1 MQKIFAPF
9 LAIGVGNWLI
19 ALAVAVASFA
29 AIHGAVALFRR
40 HLGKLSEDG
49 RPDRPV
55 AELLKAT
62 LARTSSI
69 AVAVTALL
77 IGLTVLDLAPPWD
90 ERLRHLWFIALGAQL
105 ALYLDRAI
113 NVGARRYFNR
123 HAEDPDSP
131 STVANTLM
139 VWAIKTMLWVMFA
152 LAMLSNLGI
161 NVSTFIASLGIGG
174 IAIALAVQN
183 ILGDLF
189 ASLSIAVDKPFE
201 VGDAISVAGFSGT
214 VEHVGLKT
222 TRVRADSGEQ
232 IVIANA
238 ELLKNTVRN
247 YKRMSNRRVQF
258 SLMANP
264 ATPPELARKVP
275 EVLRAIIERQPDVR
289 FDRVHLKRVA
299 QDALEFELVFFVL
312 DAAYGKFMD
321 TQQAILLEAMEAF
334 DELGV
339 SKSGPSQR
347 MVFER
352 RPAGI
357 AQPEE
362 RPRADAAAAFR
373 PVGASLQRGSNAAIA
388 I

>member
-1 MQKIFAPF
+1 LEMQKLLAPF
-9 LAIGVGNWLI
+9 TGIDAGNWLT
-19 ALAVAVASFA
+19 ALVVAVVSFI

-40 HLGKLSEDG
+40 HLCRLSEDG
-49 RPDRPV
+49 RADRPA
-55 AELLKAT
+55 AELLEAT
-62 LARTSSI
+62 LARTSNL
-69 AVAVTALL
+69 AVILTSLL
-77 IGLTVLDLAPPWD
+77 IGLTLLDLAPPWD

-105 ALYLDRAI
+105 VLYLDRAV
-113 NVGARRYFNR
+113 NFGAKRYIHR
-123 HAEDPDSP
+123 HAEDADSP
-131 STVANTLM
+131 STVANTLV

-161 NVSTFIASLGIGG
+161 NVTTFIASLGIGG

-232 IVIANA
+232 IVISNT

-247 YKRMSNRRVQF
+247 FKRMSTRRVQF

-264 ATPPELARKVP
+264 ATPTALARKVP
-275 EVLRAIIERQPDVR
+275 DVLRRIIERQPDVR
-289 FDRVHLKRVA
+289 FDRVHLKKVA

-312 DAAYGKFMD
+312 DASYGKFMD

-339 SKSGPSQR
+339 SSQGALQHL
-347 MVFER
+347 VVER
-352 RPAGI
+352 RADPPGRVPENQQTAAG
-357 AQPEE
+357 
-362 RPRADAAAAFR
+362 FR
-373 PVGASLQRGSNAAIA
+373 PIGGSLQRAR
-388 I
+388 

>member
-1 MQKIFAPF
+1 
-9 LAIGVGNWLI
+9 
-19 ALAVAVASFA
+19 
-29 AIHGAVALFRR
+29 
-40 HLGKLSEDG
+40 
-49 RPDRPV
+49 
-55 AELLKAT
+55 
-62 LARTSSI
+62 
-69 AVAVTALL
+69 
-77 IGLTVLDLAPPWD
+77 
-90 ERLRHLWFIALGAQL
+90 
-105 ALYLDRAI
+105 
-113 NVGARRYFNR
+113 
-123 HAEDPDSP
+123 
-131 STVANTLM
+131 
-139 VWAIKTMLWVMFA
+139 MLWVMFA

-258 SLMANP
+258 SLMADP

-362 RPRADAAAAFR
+362 KPRAGAAAAFR
-373 PVGASLQRGSNAAIA
+373 PVGASLQRAR
-388 I
+388 

>member
-1 MQKIFAPF
+1 LEMQKL
-9 LAIGVGNWLI
+9 LALFRGIDAGNWLI
-19 ALAVAVASFA
+19 ALVVAVVSFI

-49 RPDRPV
+49 RADRPV

-62 LARTSSI
+62 LARTSNI
-69 AVAVTALL
+69 AVIVTSLL

-105 ALYLDRAI
+105 ALYLDRAVS
-113 NVGARRYFNR
+113 VGAKRYFHR
-123 HAEDPDSP
+123 HAGGADSP
-131 STVANTLM
+131 ATVANTL
-139 VWAIKTMLWVMFA
+139 VFWAIKTILWVMFA

-174 IAIALAVQN
+174 IAIALAAQN

-247 YKRMSNRRVQF
+247 FKRMSTRRVQF
-258 SLMANP
+258 SLMADP
-264 ATPPELARKVP
+264 ATPAALARKVP
-275 EVLRAIIERQPDVR
+275 DVLRRIIERQPDVR
-289 FDRVHLKRVA
+289 FDRVHLKKVA

-312 DAAYGKFMD
+312 DASYGKFMD

-339 SKSGPSQR
+339 ANSVPSQR
-347 MVFER
+347 LVLER
-352 RPAGI
+352 RAG
-357 AQPEE
+357 AVEKLVESQ
-362 RPRADAAAAFR
+362 RQNAGFR
-373 PVGASLQRGSNAAIA
+373 PVDASLQRAR
-388 I
+388 